1 MRPVIGITFAPDASV
16 EALGVKGVLVL
27 DARPGG
33 PAAAAGVRGTSR
45 DEYGR
50 LVLGDVILSVDGA
63 KVGGASDLYRAL
75 DRRGVGDALDVE
87 VLRADSTLHLTILL
101 EASPVPAAAA
111 AAPGA
116 TAPPALPAPPDAPPS
131 TP

>member
-27 DARPGG
+27 DARLGG

-75 DRRGVGDALDVE
+75 DRRGVGDTLDVE
-87 VLRADSTLHLTILL
+87 VLRADSKVHLAIVL
-101 EASPVPAAAA
+101 EASPEA

-116 TAPPALPAPPDAPPS
+116 TAAPALSAPPDAPPS